1 MKKYIIIT
9 GGSGGIGSEIVKFLI
24 KKDYNIINLDKT
36 KNKKIATSDNI
47 INIECDLSN
56 SSKILQSFKKIKKIT
71 KNIYG
76 LINCAGTTK
85 PGETIKYKIYNW
97 EKTLSI
103 NLTAPFIVSQLVAKI
118 MMRNNIA
125 GSIINIT
132 SISADVAMPNSAAY
146 NASKAGLKNLTKSLA
161 LDFARYSIR
170 VNNLSPGYTK
180 TAMTQKSWK
189 NLTLRKIR
197 TDKTMLKKWANP
209 YDYNEAVL
217 FLLDNSKSGHMTGSD
232 IIIDGGWLSKGM

>member
-1 MKKYIIIT
+1 MNKYIVIT

-24 KKDYNIINLDKT
+24 KENYNIINLDKT
-36 KNKKIATSDNI
+36 KNKIVISENI
-47 INIECDLSN
+47 INIKCDLSK
-56 SSKILQSFKKIKKIT
+56 SSKIFQSFNKIRKIT
-71 KNIYG
+71 KNVHG
-76 LINCAGTTK
+76 LINCAGITK
-85 PGETIKYKIYNW
+85 PGDTMKYKLYNW

-103 NLTAPFIVSQLVAKI
+103 NLTAPFIASQLVAQI
-118 MMRNNIA
+118 MVRNNID
-125 GSIINIT
+125 GSIINVT

-161 LDFARYSIR
+161 LDFGKYSIR

-180 TAMTQKSWK
+180 TAMTRKSWK
-189 NLTLRKIR
+189 NLRLRKIR

-209 YDYNEAVL
+209 YDYNEAIL
-217 FLLDNSKSGHMTGSD
+217 FLLDKSKSGHMTGAD